1 MHRKR
6 RTKSKAKDNSLKN
19 IAIKTAI
26 GSAVSLISF
35 FALLTLAAF
44 ILWKND
50 SDTASF
56 KYIVSALGAVSGFVG
71 GFVAVRPVRK
81 NGLVFGVLSALVPCV
96 VIILVSALVAK
107 SSLSAAGWVFLAV
120 NILFSAIGGIVA
132 VNKRK

>member
-1 MHRKR
+1 MHKKR
-6 RTKSKAKDNSLKN
+6 RSKSKAKDSSVKN

-35 FALLTLAAF
+35 FALVAVAAF
-44 ILWKND
+44 VLWKND

-56 KYIVSALGAVSGFVG
+56 KYIISVIGALSGFLG

-81 NGLVFGVLSALVPCV
+81 NGIAFGALSALIPCAL
-96 VIILVSALVAK
+96 IILASALIAK
-107 SSLSAAGWVFLAV
+107 GSISAAGWVFIAV
-120 NILFSAIGGIVA
+120 NVIFAVVGGIVA

>member
-1 MHRKR
+1 MHKKR
-6 RTKSKAKDNSLKN
+6 RSKSKAKDSSVKN

-35 FALLTLAAF
+35 FALVAVAAF
-44 ILWKND
+44 VLWKND

-56 KYIVSALGAVSGFVG
+56 KYIISVIGALSGFLG

-81 NGLVFGVLSALVPCV
+81 NGIAFGALSALIPCAL
-96 VIILVSALVAK
+96 IILASALIAK
-107 SSLSAAGWVFLAV
+107 GSISAAGWVFIAV
-120 NILFSAIGGIVA
+120 NVIFAAVGGIVA